1 MRVLSLGAGVQSSTL
16 LLMACEG
23 ELEIDAA
30 VFADTG
36 WEPRAVYE
44 HLDALQFAAEQA
56 GISVHRVSGGN
67 LRDALL
73 SRGST
78 RTASIPLY
86 VRTLTGEMGTLR
98 RQCTKEY
105 KTRPV
110 QRWLR
115 EHGATRKQPATVLIG
130 FSWDET
136 ERMADSRVQYAV
148 HEYPLIERRMTRQH
162 CEAWLARRGW
172 AAVQKSSCVGC
183 PFHTA
188 REWRGVQSRPTE
200 WAEAVAVDE
209 AIRRLPRIKGEA
221 YLHRSLKPLPM
232 VDFRTEQ
239 ERGQLDLFS
248 CSPFGCVT
256 GEAA

>member
-1 MRVLSLGAGVQSSTL
+1 MTTTNPAPAPRPAPAERGEPGLVTEL
-16 LLMACEG
+16 LE
-23 ELEIDAA
+23 
-30 VFADTG
+30 
-36 WEPRAVYE
+36 
-44 HLDALQFAAEQA
+44 ALKQ
-56 GISVHRVSGGN
+56 
-67 LRDALL
+67 
-73 SRGST
+73 
-78 RTASIPLY
+78 
-86 VRTLTGEMGTLR
+86 
-98 RQCTKEY
+98 
-105 KTRPV
+105 
-110 QRWLR
+110 LR
-115 EHGATRKQPATVLIG
+115 EAQT
-130 FSWDET
+130 
-136 ERMADSRVQYAV
+136 
-148 HEYPLIERRMTRQH
+148 
-162 CEAWLARRGW
+162 
-172 AAVQKSSCVGC
+172 VGC